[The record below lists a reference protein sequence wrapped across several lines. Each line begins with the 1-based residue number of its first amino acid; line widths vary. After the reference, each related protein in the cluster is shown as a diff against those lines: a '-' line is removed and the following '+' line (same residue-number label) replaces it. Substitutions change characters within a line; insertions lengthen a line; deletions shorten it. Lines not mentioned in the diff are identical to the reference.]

1 MTGLI
6 PARKRG
12 RPRRTQED
20 VAPTPE
26 TLAKLQRDQLSD
38 FLKQGEL
45 TPNQKRAAP
54 KIYSFYL
61 ALKRGMAQQSRLEIG
76 PSVPARSQPQA
87 PLERLSDAESE
98 SWCTVYRPW
107 AGGVSRQTLSRR
119 PKLTALSLVGSI
131 VKENQSPEFVSS
143 AFDVP
148 RPRVLSRAKA
158 RLDGYIA

>member
-107 AGGVSRQTLSRR
+107 AGGGEPPDPQPPPQADGAQPGWEHRQGES
-119 PKLTALSLVGSI
+119 K
-131 VKENQSPEFVSS
+131 
-143 AFDVP
+143 P
-148 RPRVLSRAKA
+148 RIRIIGL
-158 RLDGYIA
+158 